1 MAAGKIKQNRSGN
14 TSIDKTA
21 KGGDKINTKNANDR
35 ISAELWMEHF
45 ANTLV
50 HQNAIDDK
58 TYKKLMSR
66 ISAEINRRYGAH

>member
-1 MAAGKIKQNRSGN
+1 MATGKIKQKLTGN
-14 TSIDKTA
+14 NSIDKTA
-21 KGGDKINTKNANDR
+21 KGGDKINTQNINDR
-35 ISAELWMEHF
+35 IGTQLWMEHF

-66 ISAEINRRYGAH
+66 ISAEINRRYGTH

>member
-21 KGGDKINTKNANDR
+21 KGGDKINTQNANDR

-58 TYKKLMSR
+58 TYKKLMAK
-66 ISAEINRRYGAH
+66 ICAEINKRYGAH